1 MLEIVLERATA
12 PDQMKEQPCGMCG
25 VEFRPKAV
33 LIAVRIDGQYID
45 ETILCEDCLDHLA
58 RRATALKRSSGPDWD
73 FNRAAYLAAVQK
85 YPEPYFPTMKAL
97 LEYEEQHDGYVDYR
111 ELQVV

>member
-12 PDQMKEQPCGMCG
+12 PDQMKERPCGMCG

-45 ETILCEDCLDHLA
+45 EAILCEPCLEHLG
-58 RRATALKRSSGPDWD
+58 RRATALRTGPDWD
-73 FNRAAYLAAVQK
+73 FDHAAYLAAAEK
-85 YPEPYFPTMKAL
+85 YPEPYFPTMEAL